1 MYTDPDSIS
10 LTLSDLDGVV
20 SVSIKSLSQE
30 SIDQVTTAS
39 HARLVGTLLA
49 LSQVARAAPVDPP
62 KASAKKEK
70 KDGGGALGDD
80 DDDKND
86 GSGLG
91 GAGSA
96 AEAAMMK
103 PLLTPQEMLVRLS
116 VHWGHSHVQK
126 GTQLGQAGRKVRTG
140 ITACYAALF
149 SQLGAS
155 WVETNFAVVFG
166 HLMNELVA
174 SPSQG
179 SSAFG
184 RYNVGQTVPSASAGP
199 ARYDVLLTRSL
210 VGAILRD
217 LVGVRLL
224 SEQAQIGAI
233 QEIASSY
240 LRRWPAL
247 LGVGVGR
254 GNVQPTEPAPEV
266 LVVALREVAGL
277 VEQLGNA
284 PPPVQVC
291 APFYVFLC
299 SQGL

>member
-1 MYTDPDSIS
+1 MYSDPDAVP
-10 LTLSDLDGVV
+10 LTLSDLDGIV
-20 SVSIKSLSQE
+20 SASIKSISQE

-39 HARLVGTLLA
+39 HARLVGTLLGF
-49 LSQVARAAPVDPP
+49 SQIARAAPVDPP
-62 KASAKKEK
+62 KASTRKEK
-70 KDGGGALGDD
+70 KDGALGDD

-86 GSGLG
+86 GGGLG

-96 AEAAMMK
+96 AEAATMK
-103 PLLTPQEMLVRLS
+103 PLLTPQEMLIRLS
-116 VHWGHSHVQK
+116 VHWGHAHVQK

-155 WVETNFAVVFG
+155 WVETNFAVIFG

-174 SPSQG
+174 PPSQG

-184 RYNVGQTVPSASAGP
+184 RYNVGQTAPPAATGP
-199 ARYDVLLTRSL
+199 ARYDVLITRSL
-210 VGAILRD
+210 VGAVLRD

-254 GNVQPTEPAPEV
+254 GNVQPTEPSPEV

-284 PPPVQVC
+284 PPPVQAC
-291 APFYVFLC
+291 TL
-299 SQGL
+299 SL

>member
-1 MYTDPDSIS
+1 MYTDPDAVP
-10 LTLSDLDGVV
+10 LGLSDLDGLV
-20 SVSIKSLSQE
+20 STSIKSISQE
-30 SIDQVTTAS
+30 STDQVTTAS
-39 HARLVGTLLA
+39 HARLVGTLLG
-49 LSQVARAAPVDPP
+49 LSQVARAIPADPP
-62 KASAKKEK
+62 KGSAKKDK
-70 KDGGGALGDD
+70 KDGGALGDD

-86 GSGLG
+86 GSGVG

-96 AEAAMMK
+96 AEAATMK
-103 PLLTPQEMLVRLS
+103 PLLTPQEMLIRLS
-116 VHWGHSHVQK
+116 VHWGHGHVQK

-149 SQLGAS
+149 SQLGAT
-155 WVETNFAVVFG
+155 WVETNFAAIFG
-166 HLMNELVA
+166 HLMSELVA
-174 SPSQG
+174 PPSQG
-179 SSAFG
+179 GSAFG
-184 RYNVGQTVPSASAGP
+184 RYNVGQTTPLAATGA

-210 VGAILRD
+210 VGAVLRD

-247 LGVGVGR
+247 LGVGIGR
-254 GNVQPTEPAPEV
+254 GNAQPTEPTPEV

-291 APFYVFLC
+291 VYVLNRI
-299 SQGL
+299 